1 MTGPPRGRPRAE
13 PRDEQ
18 RDRIVRAA
26 RAAFTA
32 RGYDAVS
39 LSGVAREAGVARTTV
54 YDVVGSKE
62 HLLGAVAD
70 QVADELIAAVD
81 ERFSLPDEDTR
92 PLDDVILDNI
102 RGIFELIGSEPSYTA
117 IIRLSGRIAGDG
129 EDAVSRARRRIE
141 DRLTELHATRARAFG
156 VERAATAR
164 VVSVALLA
172 MLEAVVIRTGED
184 GWDALAVADL
194 IGEFA
199 VGGYLRTEL
208 RGTAESFEAAATGRG
223 AGVPRS

>member
-1 MTGPPRGRPRAE
+1 MTSPPRGRPRAE
-13 PRDEQ
+13 PRAEQ
-18 RDRIVRAA
+18 RERIVRAA
-26 RAAFTA
+26 RAAFTE

-70 QVADELIAAVD
+70 RVADEIIAAVD
-81 ERFSLPDEDTR
+81 DRFPHPEEDTR
-92 PLDDVILDNI
+92 PLDEVILDNI

-117 IIRLSGRIAGDG
+117 IIRLSGRLASDG
-129 EDAVSRARRRIE
+129 EDVVSRARHRIE
-141 DRLTELHATRARAFG
+141 DRITELHANRARNFG

-164 VVSVALLA
+164 VLSVALLA
-172 MLEAVVIRTGED
+172 MLETVVIRTGED
-184 GWDALAVADL
+184 GWDAGAVADL
-194 IGEFA
+194 VGEFA

-208 RGTAESFEAAATGRG
+208 GGMAEAFEAPATKGTG
-223 AGVPRS
+223 PRS